1 MRINLDITVQGV
13 DVSTSGYRDFV
24 KAEIRG
30 VEVGD
35 VISEI
40 EPPVLFAEIDLDNYI
55 DWADSSGKTPEI
67 LYRLSPDEVIAWLRV
82 NGHLEDED
90 A

>member
-1 MRINLDITVQGV
+1 MKIDLDLTVQSV
-13 DVSTSGYRDFV
+13 EISTSGYRDFV
-24 KAEIRG
+24 NAEIHG

-40 EPPVLFAEIDLDNYI
+40 ETTVLFAEIDLDDYI
-55 DWADSSGKTPEI
+55 DWADSSGKTSEI
-67 LYRLSPDEVIAWLRV
+67 LYRLAPDEVITWLRV
-82 NGHLEDED
+82 NGHLEGEN